1 MSAKPKRQRL
11 TRAWDSPFYQAF
23 LLAKH
28 KAMGDARAEH
38 EISIWDKMLRNAES
52 MEGRKYGHG

>member
-28 KAMGDARAEH
+28 RAMGDAHAEH
-38 EISIWDKMLRNAES
+38 EIRIWEQKLINAEG